1 MEGFCF
7 RVLLCGRRLATVEI
21 LGRICRSG
29 VGKEKGFFWV
39 LKLFLYSVCCFKIPT
54 VNFLLGPSSSEL
66 DLWFGYQNSRSL

>member
-29 VGKEKGFFWV
+29 VGKEKGFV
-39 LKLFLYSVCCFKIPT
+39 LGFKVVFIQCVLFQDSNGQFLAWAKLIRAGFVVWLPK
-54 VNFLLGPSSSEL
+54 
-66 DLWFGYQNSRSL
+66 